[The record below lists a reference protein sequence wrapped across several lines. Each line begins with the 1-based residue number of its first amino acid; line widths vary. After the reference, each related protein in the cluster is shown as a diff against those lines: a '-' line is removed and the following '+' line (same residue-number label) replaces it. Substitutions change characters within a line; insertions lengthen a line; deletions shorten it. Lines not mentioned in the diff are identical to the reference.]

1 LSRDDPGAAWR
12 LDFTLAGVFKLGSR
26 LANVRELRAHMEEE
40 TEPRIERLLD
50 TPDLAGA
57 LESDRFKHF
66 LDHIPVAIAVAEI
79 EPAEHVVYVNLEFE
93 RLTGRAAADIEG
105 KPWTFLPGQA
115 AEPSDDRRL
124 GEAVAEEQDY
134 LGVFDISGE
143 GERVQ
148 VDAWSNEILDETG
161 RPVFRLIALARTHG
175 CGELAEMGR
184 QLAEKDAMLREL
196 QHRVRNNLQMI
207 TALVRLEARNLGDA
221 AGGAGF
227 ARIAGRVEALGLLY
241 SSLEARGDG
250 ETVDLGAYV
259 SQIAASVMGAHATEG
274 IHLDLQAD
282 AMPVPVNVA
291 MPTGLA
297 VNELITNA
305 LKHAFTDREG
315 GVVRVECAADETGL
329 RVVVADDGAGLP
341 DGVSWPQAGKI
352 SAMIVHALRENAG
365 GAVDI
370 QSAPDAGV
378 RVTLTFPRDRNT
390 AA

>member
-1 LSRDDPGAAWR
+1 
-12 LDFTLAGVFKLGSR
+12 
-26 LANVRELRAHMEEE
+26 MEEE
-40 TEPRIERLLD
+40 TEPHVERLLD

-66 LDHIPVAIAVAEI
+66 LDHIPVAIAVAQI

-93 RLTGRAAADIEG
+93 RITGRAAGEIEG
-105 KPWTFLPGQA
+105 KPWTFLPGEA
-115 AEPSDDRRL
+115 SEPSDDRKL

-134 LGVFDISGE
+134 LGVFSIEHESE
-143 GERVQ
+143 PVQ

-161 RPVFRLIALARTHG
+161 RPVFRLIALARAHH

-184 QLAEKDAMLREL
+184 RLAEKDAMLREL

-207 TALVRLEARNLGDA
+207 TALVRLEARNIGNA
-221 AGGAGF
+221 AGGDGF

-241 SSLEARGDG
+241 NSLEARGDG
-250 ETVDLGAYV
+250 ETIDLGAYV
-259 SQIAASVMGAHATEG
+259 GQIAASVMGAHAAEG
-274 IHLDLQAD
+274 VHLDLQAD
-282 AMPVPVNVA
+282 ATPVPVNLA

-305 LKHAFTDREG
+305 LKHAFTDRKG
-315 GVVRVECAADETGL
+315 GVVRVECKADEAEL

-341 DGVSWPQAGKI
+341 DGVSWPQPGKI

-370 QSAPDAGV
+370 RSGPDQGV
-378 RVTLTFPRDRNT
+378 TVTLSFPRSRDV